1 MAILARAACRA
12 DVTALRA
19 APDPAAERETELVLG
34 QEAVLLGDEQAGHV
48 HVRIDDGYRG
58 WVAVGALGAP
68 AAAPPGAPRV
78 VVTALRAPL
87 GDGHEAS
94 LGASFR
100 VLDEVAGGVRVALP
114 DGGAGTLPGRDV
126 EDVAAAAAR
135 LDGAALVREARRLLG
150 VPYLWGG
157 TTPRGLDCSGL
168 VQTVLRRFGAL
179 APRNADAQEA
189 LGRPVAGAWLPG
201 DLVCYGDHIAV
212 WTGDAT
218 IVHAFGR
225 ARAVV
230 ETPHVAD
237 LAARVRCVRR
247 LV

>member
-1 MAILARAACRA
+1 M
-12 DVTALRA
+12 
-19 APDPAAERETELVLG
+19 
-34 QEAVLLGDEQAGHV
+34 
-48 HVRIDDGYRG
+48 
-58 WVAVGALGAP
+58 
-68 AAAPPGAPRV
+68 
-78 VVTALRAPL
+78 
-87 GDGHEAS
+87 
-94 LGASFR
+94 
-100 VLDEVAGGVRVALP
+100 
-114 DGGAGTLPGRDV
+114 
-126 EDVAAAAAR
+126 
-135 LDGAALVREARRLLG
+135 
-150 VPYLWGG
+150 PYLWGG

-247 LV
+247 LVEQRRGCRTPGRRPARVAGEPAASSRDSTCLREVRGLIASAEAGPGRPRDV